1 MRNKM
6 KSRKFW
12 ISVVGAVVLVLV
24 DGLGIG
30 IDREV
35 ILAAAGVIISF
46 VLGESY
52 IDSKKST

>member
-1 MRNKM
+1 MKNKM

-12 ISVVGAVVLVLV
+12 ISVVGAVLLVLV
-24 DGLGIG
+24 DGLGLG